1 MSIQAISA
9 GTNTYNAPKM
19 KKVNF
24 GDAQAASQP
33 ESAPKKKEKKGGWG
47 YSIASGFL
55 PGLGQF
61 CQGRTADGFKQ
72 LGSCLGLGMLSATA
86 YMLAMN
92 AKNKYAQIAGIA
104 AGVVAGLSNLGVG
117 IYSMVDAYKGG
128 KKD

>member
-24 GDAQAASQP
+24 GDTAPAAQETQKPA
-33 ESAPKKKEKKGGWG
+33 EKKKGGWG
-47 YSIASGFL
+47 YAIASGL
-55 PGLGQF
+55 LTGLGQF

-72 LGSCLGLGMLSATA
+72 LGSALGLGVLGFALSA
-86 YMLAMN
+86 LSLR
-92 AKNKYAQIAGIA
+92 AKNKYAQIAAIT
-104 AGVVAGLSNLGVG
+104 AGAISYLSGFGVS
-117 IYSMVDAYKGG
+117 IYSMVDAYKGA